1 MKSKY
6 GALAA
11 IILCVTLGF
20 LPISGIIKV
29 IGIII
34 ISITILYVNR
44 SMYYFIKGNRIY
56 MSKKIENK
64 DKTWE
69 YYRKAYNANL
79 IDKYKVTMASILI
92 QKNDH
97 NFGGQILDSVIEKSK
112 DKKLVKLAKIQKSM
126 VFQLNG
132 DIEKSIEILEEV
144 RHGGYCDKNLMI
156 NLGTYVLYQNDL
168 KKAKELIKD
177 TKKDENTSSGIA
189 DNHGW
194 YWILTGQWEKAYT
207 LYLDIL
213 DRKPRFPD
221 PYVHAAQVFLHYN
234 NIERAIDC
242 LKEAVSKTW
251 TNTIFFKQDILT
263 QMINGLESEN
273 KEYIATCINES
284 VEDVAK
290 GNTYTLLDENEAK
303 NIMNKPKEAE
313 PVVEQPESDNTDTT
327 TKEEDLETVD
337 DELPNTELTEE
348 DLKWEEEHK

>member
-11 IILCVTLGF
+11 IILCVILGF
-20 LPISGIIKV
+20 LPIPGIIKV
-29 IGIII
+29 VGIII

-56 MSKKIENK
+56 MNKKIENK

-69 YYRKAYNANL
+69 CYRKAYNANL

-126 VFQLNG
+126 VYQLNG
-132 DIEKSIEILEEV
+132 EVEKSIEILEDV

-194 YWILTGQWEKAYT
+194 YWILTGQWKKAYT

-234 NIERAIDC
+234 NIEKAVEC
-242 LKEAVSKTW
+242 LKEAVNKTW

-284 VEDVAK
+284 AQEVAK
-290 GNTYTLLDENEAK
+290 GNTYTLLDENVAK

-313 PVVEQPESDNTDTT
+313 PVVEQPELDNTDTT